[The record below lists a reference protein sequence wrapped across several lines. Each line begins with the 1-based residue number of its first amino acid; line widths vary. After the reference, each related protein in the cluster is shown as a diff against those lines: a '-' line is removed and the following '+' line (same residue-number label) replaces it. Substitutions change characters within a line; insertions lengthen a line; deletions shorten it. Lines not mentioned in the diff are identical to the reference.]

1 MRALAAFLAAITGSL
16 LLAALLAWPAWLG
29 AHALV
34 PEWQFHRV
42 VGRLWLLLLLAGL
55 LLVVRRLGIRGR
67 HDWGYG
73 LPRPLFLR
81 QAGAGFA
88 IGLATMLPMTLAM
101 AALGIL
107 RLRPEFGVA
116 ALAEA
121 VGAGLAAGLGVAVL
135 EETFFRGVMYRAVER
150 ESGFAL
156 AASGTTL
163 VYAAIHFF
171 ARSKIP
177 ADEVAV
183 DSGWRLL
190 GGSLENF
197 AHPLPVLDSFLTLV
211 IVGLLLAFVRR
222 RTGAVAAPIGLHMGW
237 VAVMKAT
244 IVTTRVNEDAAASI
258 LVNPFDGYTGW
269 LVAAWS
275 ALLFAIAW
283 ARGWLG
289 QAAAA
294 AR

>member
-1 MRALAAFLAAITGSL
+1 MRALAAFLAAIFGSL
-16 LLAALLAWPAWLG
+16 LLAALLAWPAWL
-29 AHALV
+29 ATQAIV

-42 VGRLWLLLLLAGL
+42 VGRLWQLLLLAGL
-55 LLVVRRLGIRGR
+55 LLALRRLGIRGR
-67 HDWGYG
+67 DDWGYG
-73 LPRPLFLR
+73 LPRPVFLR
-81 QAGAGFA
+81 QAGACFA
-88 IGLATMLPMTLAM
+88 IGVATMLPMTLAM
-101 AALGIL
+101 AGLGIL
-107 RLRPEFGVA
+107 RLRPEFGVG

-121 VGAGLAAGLGVAVL
+121 VAAGLAAGLGVAVV

-156 AASGTTL
+156 AACATTL

-177 ADEVAV
+177 ADEVAM
-183 DSGWRLL
+183 DSGLRLL

-197 AHPLPVLDSFLTLV
+197 ANPLPVLDSFLTLV
-211 IVGLLLAFVRR
+211 IVGLMLAFVRR

-244 IVTTRVNEDAAASI
+244 IVTTRVNEDAAASF

-269 LVAAWS
+269 LVAAWA
-275 ALLFAIAW
+275 ALLFGIAW
-283 ARGWLG
+283 ARGWLWRP
-289 QAAAA
+289 AAA